1 MLTALLR
8 PPKIMRYL
16 GGRPKKHALIGFSYG
31 KKTMKFK
38 ENFREFSLIALG
50 ILVVLAPF
58 VVGNTFSGWANV
70 VLGAGVA
77 LVGAWPLFPKGKQEG
92 EQEQA

>member
-1 MLTALLR
+1 
-8 PPKIMRYL
+8 
-16 GGRPKKHALIGFSYG
+16 
-31 KKTMKFK
+31 MKFK

-50 ILVVLAPF
+50 ILVALVPF
-58 VVGNTFSGWANV
+58 VVGATFLGWANV

-92 EQEQA
+92 EQEQP